1 MNPEE
6 ERRFWDSQADDLEKL
21 KLAIWAEPGDDEAW
35 ERDLLPCLEL
45 IEPHLDLK
53 AGDRVLD
60 LGCGVG
66 RLTVPLARMHP
77 ECSFIGVDIS
87 PEIIDR
93 AWEVNE
99 LRPNLD
105 FKVGDGRT
113 LPGDVGQLNAAYTMI
128 TFQHMPL
135 EAVQGYIKDIADHLV
150 SGGRLRFQFCLGDND
165 SWLQHDATPEVME
178 QFCRDAGLTVTEHSR
193 GGNAVWAWITAVKS

>member
-1 MNPEE
+1 MEVDR
-6 ERRFWDSQADDLEKL
+6 EREFWDSQADDLAKL
-21 KLAIWAEPGDDEAW
+21 KLAIWAEPDDEEAW

-60 LGCGVG
+60 LGCGLG

-77 ECSFIGVDIS
+77 ECQFIGVDIS

-93 AWEVNE
+93 AWEVND
-99 LRPNLD
+99 LIHNLD

-113 LPGDVGQLNAAYTMI
+113 LPDIGEINAAYTMI
-128 TFQHMPL
+128 TFQHIPL
-135 EAVQGYIKDIADHLV
+135 QAVQGYINNIADHLV
-150 SGGRLRFQFCLGDND
+150 SGGRFRFQFCVGEVDA
-165 SWLQHDATPEVME
+165 WLQHDAAPSSME
-178 QFCRDAGLTVTEHSR
+178 NFCQQAGLTVTDQGP
-193 GGNAVWAWITAVKS
+193 GGNPVWWWVTAVKS